1 MSLVAS
7 RGALTLAAGR
17 VPSKPV
23 FTPQPAR
30 PQRAPRQ
37 CAAHVRRLE
46 GTVSK
51 LEAQM
56 GMLAMN
62 KNIAAL
68 TKNLQQTLS
77 NNELTKAAKV
87 MEDFDKALEGLELQG
102 MNMSSVMGQQVAQS
116 TPQAQ
121 VNDLLSQIA
130 DDQGMQLQEDL
141 PGAPSRLVEKE
152 AEKDSL
158 EADLR
163 KLRG

>member
-1 MSLVAS
+1 MSGHPQQYLVS
-7 RGALTLAAGR
+7 DRSDNRLC
-17 VPSKPV
+17 VWPKSMEQV
-23 FTPQPAR
+23 Y
-30 PQRAPRQ
+30 AP
-37 CAAHVRRLE
+37 CRLE

-77 NNELTKAAKV
+77 NNELSKAAKV
-87 MEDFDKALEGLELQG
+87 MEEFDKALVGLELQG

-121 VNDLLSQIA
+121 VNDLLTQIA
-130 DDQGMQLQEDL
+130 DEQGMQLQTDL
-141 PGAPSRLVEKE
+141 PGAPSRLVAKEKE
-152 AEKDSL
+152 DDINEGIK
-158 EADLR
+158 
-163 KLRG
+163 KLRE